1 MRARVLILPRT
12 DILDPQGRAV
22 SQALGQLG
30 FAGVGEVRVGR
41 VVDVTLTTDD
51 PAEAEREVAKMADE
65 LLANPI
71 VEDWTVQWL

>member
-41 VVDVTLTTDD
+41 VVDVTLATED

>member
-65 LLANPI
+65 LLANPL

>member
-30 FAGVGEVRVGR
+30 FSSVQEVRVGR
-41 VVDVTLTTDD
+41 VVDVELATTDA
-51 PAEAEREVAKMADE
+51 AEAERQVAQMADA

>member
-41 VVDVTLTTDD
+41 VVDVTLTTDA

>member
-30 FAGVGEVRVGR
+30 FASVQEVRVGR
-41 VVDVTLTTDD
+41 VVEVELATTDA
-51 PAEAEREVAKMADE
+51 AEAERQVAQMADA

>member
-41 VVDVTLTTDD
+41 VVDVTLATDD